1 MKKFLDCTM
10 ICTMAT
16 TMVLSSLNV
25 KVLAVGNSINETN
38 IEEATRVSYYSFDDS
53 NADDA
58 WGNRNGTV
66 KGATF
71 VEGKSG
77 KAASVTESKN
87 IVVSGTSKI
96 GENDPWTVTYWVKS
110 TADLVNRASV
120 MMDTAKDFSF
130 DLKMASNRDAGFH
143 VGKRDG
149 DVLTYQYNFQPNVWY
164 NVTWTQS
171 KQDGLSMY
179 VNGRLV
185 KNNVWTKTHKTLAP
199 IDIIGG
205 TGFTGLIDEV
215 KVYNRV
221 LTEAEINKALLT
233 KGFNI
238 NEHNKTIFIEE
249 KYQIEANLLTDSENN
264 IITYE
269 SSNPEVASVDNQG
282 VVTGLKRGTTNIT
295 LKAEGYTDTIKI
307 TVDKKINIKNVL
319 PHYMLSKEYLS
330 DIEKSPGGNRQ
341 YLGQPD
347 MVRTSTGRLITAY
360 PAGHGKGPIIMKI
373 SDDDG
378 EYCFTIA
385 EDWAQSPK
393 SGDTGYTGLVVL
405 EDGTFIMD
413 SYGHWD
419 KEFSEKWGWGN
430 VRTDLCYIKQAK
442 FKLGNI
448 ENDNN
453 LVSRENLDALIS
465 QVKDVDE
472 NLYTSE
478 SFATFKLALEKAESI
493 SSDKVSQQVEVDA
506 AEKTLK
512 EAFDKLVEENT
523 KSKEENNKSNLK
535 SEDIPLNSEDTSL
548 KSNDTSIKSIITSNI
563 KTGDN
568 IALSLWILAVSVSFI
583 GLAILLI
590 RKIKIKN
597 NTI

>member
-1 MKKFLDCTM
+1 M
-10 ICTMAT
+10 
-16 TMVLSSLNV
+16 
-25 KVLAVGNSINETN
+25 
-38 IEEATRVSYYSFDDS
+38 
-53 NADDA
+53 
-58 WGNRNGTV
+58 
-66 KGATF
+66 
-71 VEGKSG
+71 
-77 KAASVTESKN
+77 
-87 IVVSGTSKI
+87 VSGTSKI
-96 GENDPWTVTYWVKS
+96 GENDPWTVSYWVKS

-199 IDIIGG
+199 IDIIGS
-205 TGFTGLIDEV
+205 TGFIGLIDEV

-249 KYQIEANLLTDSENN
+249 KYQIEANLLTDSEND

-478 SFATFKLALEKAESI
+478 SFATFKLALEKSESI